1 MVQNTRNMV
10 KYLIAFLTL
19 VQLSY
24 AWVLTSNEGD
34 ITLLGPVLVE
44 PSYGQPASV
53 TLRRNSTTTWSLGN
67 SHELDR
73 DGKRNTFHLSNG
85 KDQKIMEVSQQGVFR
100 FEGPEIRLLGQN
112 PRSVVQVTDALQ
124 PGSIEFRA
132 GTTNEA
138 VLKWKLE
145 AEGSDDGNQLSFR
158 NNENRRKMT
167 LAQNGDFNF
176 TGGALANFWRG
187 AENF

>member
-1 MVQNTRNMV
+1 
-10 KYLIAFLTL
+10 
-19 VQLSY
+19 
-24 AWVLTSNEGD
+24 
-34 ITLLGPVLVE
+34 
-44 PSYGQPASV
+44 
-53 TLRRNSTTTWSLGN
+53 
-67 SHELDR
+67 
-73 DGKRNTFHLSNG
+73 
-85 KDQKIMEVSQQGVFR
+85 MEVSQQGVFR

-158 NNENRRKMT
+158 NNENRR
-167 LAQNGDFNF
+167 
-176 TGGALANFWRG
+176 
-187 AENF
+187 